1 MKILTSV
8 LIGLLVADDVCR
20 AAIDTKK
27 ETPPSKSN
35 NQLNGNPARETIALA
50 ILQNALKG
58 IVFDAK
64 NPRRF
69 PALWGT
75 EKISF
80 VSRVTKQ
87 FPGEKEFKGQNF
99 RRLTFSVSEKG
110 GKNSLILEQSHVGV
124 KEPVLRS
131 VIAKGVD
138 VFFVFYWSPII
149 GDWINTWNRPV
160 TPLRLKINIALM
172 QPDGAP
178 ALERDLISR
187 EIYINKN
194 AVPNW
199 SVTEQAIEQSIRKV
213 LGKPN
218 GVLTKKDCEEIK
230 TLGLFWPPNIPKTN
244 FPDVPDSR
252 TITDISLIARL
263 TKLEELYC
271 LNGAQIDE
279 SELIR
284 LKEKLPKCAVIV
296 HSPATY
302 STRRGSKR
310 DETPNPDAIFNHWS
324 KLVPKRVRDGI
335 DADKDGK
342 FSDSEKKSFLKELNK
357 RAQGTRHYED

>member
-1 MKILTSV
+1 MTVLIPI
-8 LIGLLVADDVCR
+8 LIGLLAADDVCH

-64 NPRRF
+64 NSRRF
-69 PALWGT
+69 PALWDEG
-75 EKISF
+75 KISF
-80 VSRVTKQ
+80 ASRVTRQ
-87 FPGEKEFKGQNF
+87 FPGDKEFKGQYF
-99 RRLTFSVSEKG
+99 RRLTFSVAEKG

-138 VFFVFYWSPII
+138 VFGVSYWSPII
-149 GDWINTWNRPV
+149 GDWINTWNDPI
-160 TPLRLKINIALM
+160 TPLRVKIYIALK

-178 ALERDLISR
+178 ALEKDLRSR

-199 SVTEQAIEQSIRKV
+199 SVTEQAIEQSIRKI

-230 TLGLFWPPNIPKTN
+230 TLGLFWPPNIQKII
-244 FPDVPDSR
+244 FLMLR
-252 TITDISLIARL
+252 TI
-263 TKLEELYC
+263 
-271 LNGAQIDE
+271 GQ
-279 SELIR
+279 
-284 LKEKLPKCAVIV
+284 
-296 HSPATY
+296 
-302 STRRGSKR
+302 
-310 DETPNPDAIFNHWS
+310 
-324 KLVPKRVRDGI
+324 
-335 DADKDGK
+335 
-342 FSDSEKKSFLKELNK
+342 
-357 RAQGTRHYED
+357 